1 MNKLWVR
8 LQHQGHSREREKRT
22 QERKELQLLVGSNIV
37 RLSQLV
43 DLDTYK
49 NIILAPL
56 LEQVVQ
62 CRDVLAQ
69 EYLLEVITQVF
80 PDEFHLHTLDQFL
93 AATARLNPA
102 VNIKA
107 IVIGMM
113 DRLSSYAT
121 KDAAAT
127 SPEERLRRE
136 EEAAQKLLERL
147 SISKEQGEAS
157 KEEGEQTDAPSSPT
171 GATTAESVADS
182 QATTAVDSEAT
193 EPAPAEGTEGAET
206 TAEKKSEEEVKGIPE
221 SIKLYEIFFDQ
232 VLNLIA
238 AQNLPIQDIM
248 ALLVSLSKLALNI
261 YPDQLQYI
269 DQILE

>member
-49 NIILAPL
+49 NVILAPL

-102 VNIKA
+102 VDIKA

-121 KDAAAT
+121 KDAAET
-127 SPEERLRRE
+127 SSEERLRKE

-147 SISKEQGEAS
+147 SISKEDDEQA
-157 KEEGEQTDAPSSPT
+157 KEDGEQSEAPSSPT
-171 GATTAESVADS
+171 GTMAESIADS

-193 EPAPAEGTEGAET
+193 EPAPSADSLK
-206 TAEKKSEEEVKGIPE
+206 AEKKEGESTEEAKGIPE

-238 AQNLPIQDIM
+238 AQNLSIQDIM
-248 ALLVSLSKLALNI
+248 ALLVSLSKLALSI
-261 YPDQLQYI
+261 YPDRLQYI